1 MQFGKIL
8 NFLVDDVT
16 INKVSKINKIIILC
30 IDAPMTSLVKAP
42 TKSSLT

>member
-1 MQFGKIL
+1 MQFDKTLI
-8 NFLVDDVT
+8 FLVGDVM
-16 INKVSKINKIIILC
+16 INKVSKINKIILLC